1 MRRTGLIVL
10 GQPSYCFIFS
20 LLIWWRMSGW
30 RGRYECE
37 REGGAWCMDCT
48 MGPGCGRGKGPY
60 LVHQHHHPP
69 LVFASQI
76 GFFIT
81 EAVRCEQLIF
91 PRLFF
96 SLSSSHFSLLLTFI
110 LILWLNFPV
119 LIHRVFRAVLI
130 MFIYIYYLFI
140 YICIYVAYTH
150 ISEYLEWGNDLK
162 KYFLK
167 NYIQKCNKGKN
178 KIIINKFQ

>member
-1 MRRTGLIVL
+1 MKDVGVE
-10 GQPSYCFIFS
+10 GSV
-20 LLIWWRMSGW
+20 WMW
-30 RGRYECE
+30 RG
-37 REGGAWCMDCT
+37 GGGRCMDCT

-130 MFIYIYYLFI
+130 MFTYIYYLFI

-162 KYFLK
+162 NIFFKELYSK
-167 NYIQKCNKGKN
+167 VQQGEKN
-178 KIIINKFQ
+178 KSNNK